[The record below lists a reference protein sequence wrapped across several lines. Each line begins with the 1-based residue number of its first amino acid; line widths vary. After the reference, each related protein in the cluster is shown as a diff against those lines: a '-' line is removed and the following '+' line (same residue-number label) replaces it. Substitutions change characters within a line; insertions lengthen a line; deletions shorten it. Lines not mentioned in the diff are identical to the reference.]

1 MKSHVTIVPE
11 VENLRSTIANRVA
24 TSQVGTRHSAIGNS
38 IGDRQFNRRS
48 AIQSAIGNSI
58 GGRQFNRRSAI
69 QSAIGNS
76 IGDRQFNRRSAIQSA
91 VGNSI
96 GGRQLKSP
104 IDIREIGNLP
114 SAICNRISCR
124 P

>member
-24 TSQVGTRHSAIGNS
+24 TSQVGTRRSAIQSAIGNS
-38 IGDRQFNRRS
+38 IGGRQFNRRSAIQSAVGNSIGGRQFNRRS

-69 QSAIGNS
+69 EIANRHSRN
-76 IGDRQFNRRSAIQSA
+76 RQ
-91 VGNSI
+91 
-96 GGRQLKSP
+96 
-104 IDIREIGNLP
+104 
-114 SAICNRISCR
+114 SAICNLQSD
-124 P
+124 